1 MCDMMCWAVVTQG
14 PSGWESDGQER
25 HGLGPQVHGRLVQCS
40 SKRVCIFAFALI
52 AARAPPSP
60 CVYCVTELPP
70 CNIYAYTA

>member
-40 SKRVCIFAFALI
+40 SKRALFALPHLLQH
-52 AARAPPSP
+52 A
-60 CVYCVTELPP
+60 LPLP
-70 CNIYAYTA
+70 AFLA

>member
-25 HGLGPQVHGRLVQCS
+25 HGLGPQVHGRLVQRS
-40 SKRVCIFAFALI
+40 SKRVSICTPARI

-60 CVYCVTELPP
+60 
-70 CNIYAYTA
+70 AYIA